1 MVSFTVENISFMEII
16 YSTDQ
21 NLAEFTI
28 EILEELLETAPE
40 ALDARLR
47 HFLYE
52 DLLNIENEAAQDEE
66 EFIVVG
72 DPETGPWVVEVS
84 KKVVKAVSKMT
95 ENDMEE
101 LASGLSA
108 TNEAIQMSYAIED
121 IFYQLEDFQEIAADA
136 IKNKKTVFV
145 VMAL

>member
-1 MVSFTVENISFMEII
+1 MEII

-40 ALDARLR
+40 ALDVRLR

-52 DLLNIENEAAQDEE
+52 DLLNVENEAAQDEE

-72 DPETGPWVVEVS
+72 DPETGPWVVQIS
-84 KKVVKAVSKMT
+84 KKAVRAVSKMT
-95 ENDMEE
+95 ESDMEE

-108 TNEAIQMSYAIED
+108 TNEAIEMSYAIED
-121 IFYQLEDFQEIAADA
+121 IFYQLEDFKEIASDA